1 MFLKYAHLMHQR
13 SIDRYTIIFTSFII
27 SFIQAYKLWFI
38 ALKLPLIIIITI
50 GAIFPLVISMPK
62 NNPLVNI
69 HHGTCTILVAIGLS
83 EFICNTAKVYVGRLR
98 PNFYAMCGFDK
109 ETLECTADSHQQ
121 AESRMSFPS
130 GHSSVSFT
138 GLVCVTLFLLGRV
151 GLNRNVGTIRS
162 SARGKT
168 LLLISCMPLLLAF
181 YCAVSRLADNW
192 HHPSDIIA
200 GTALGTICAGISYH
214 LYFP

>member
-1 MFLKYAHLMHQR
+1 MCETR
-13 SIDRYTIIFTSFII
+13 IF
-27 SFIQAYKLWFI
+27 Q
-38 ALKLPLIIIITI
+38 
-50 GAIFPLVISMPK
+50 
-62 NNPLVNI
+62 
-69 HHGTCTILVAIGLS
+69 
-83 EFICNTAKVYVGRLR
+83 R

-109 ETLECTADSHQQ
+109 ETLECTADIHMQNE
-121 AESRMSFPS
+121 ARMSFPS

-162 SARGKT
+162 SARGKM

-181 YCAVSRLADNW
+181 YCAASRLADNW

-200 GTALGTICAGISYH
+200 GIVEVVIENV
-214 LYFP
+214 

>member
-1 MFLKYAHLMHQR
+1 MFFKYAHLMHQR

-130 GHSSVSFT
+130 GHSSVS
-138 GLVCVTLFLLGRV
+138 LLGWFV
-151 GLNRNVGTIRS
+151 
-162 SARGKT
+162 
-168 LLLISCMPLLLAF
+168 
-181 YCAVSRLADNW
+181 
-192 HHPSDIIA
+192 
-200 GTALGTICAGISYH
+200 
-214 LYFP
+214 